1 MSGEPVL
8 TTVGSVCSFVEWSA
22 MRKELLD
29 SAFVAHPSWLRT
41 TVAKH
46 SKLDDRHE
54 IRLKNKRSAGNQ
66 IGDVGT

>member
-1 MSGEPVL
+1 
-8 TTVGSVCSFVEWSA
+8 